1 MLWKEDDLIDVAIG
15 KIATQ
20 SSICKMS
27 RENDACRAVNPCIYN
42 QKIPYS
48 SCTAC
53 EFNPWW
59 MIDLESEYKIEAIF
73 IYNSSIDPEA
83 IKTLEIYVSNDKEYW
98 QYIEKDLFVWNRLTS
113 IEINL
118 SQRISARYVKF
129 SLQGKNSLKLKK
141 VQIFIRKHK
150 GVIIPTRQDG
160 FGARMIAVLNAMYL
174 AEKTGFKFR
183 LWWPE
188 YKNYGD
194 KDNAIIVENEN
205 KIFSEKFIQ
214 KYSITNSKIDI
225 IEGLEYASIDDIKNG
240 NFGSTLGWW
249 KSYPLDRNT
258 IIDLDES
265 DYIETCKK
273 NWRNIDFSTQYKN
286 IILSQSQYLNK
297 NRNNIGIHVRN
308 GETIFAYNFRRL
320 IFQKMIMD
328 RFFPLELVIEL
339 VLRNQSGESNIILF
353 GMDTEGLNKVKC
365 ITKSLSESKL
375 VFLSS
380 DFISKEMSEM
390 EKIFF
395 DVSLLSQVRSV
406 FCVKQSFYTKFA
418 SLIGD
423 CRLVEYDSVFS
434 MEEQFDIIVKN
445 IEKYNFGKLNRAASY
460 AYLYT
465 LAVKLNKTF
474 EVKEEILNK
483 AFENDNINYAYKIM
497 LIDNLLELQKIER
510 VEKILSDVLC
520 ENYHLFIET
529 IFCKIPSECLNWTKR
544 LPLGYIDLINKIVEC
559 ANINTPMLNYI
570 AAKYYQIEGDYEKA
584 KKFCEMSLER
594 DQNNSMFLELIHELK
609 KEIKDE
615 K

>member
-1 MLWKEDDLIDVAIG
+1 MFWKEDDLIDIAIG

-20 SSICKMS
+20 SSVCKMS

-48 SCTAC
+48 SCTAY

-59 MIDLESEYKIEAIF
+59 MIDLESEYKIETILV
-73 IYNSSIDPEA
+73 YNSSIDPEA
-83 IKTLEIYVSNDKEYW
+83 IKSLEVYVSNDKEHW
-98 QYIEKDLFVWNRLTS
+98 QYIEKDLFAWNSLNS
-113 IEINL
+113 IEISL
-118 SQRISARYVKF
+118 SQRISTRYVKF

-141 VQIFIRKHK
+141 VQIFIRKYK
-150 GVIIPTRQDG
+150 GIIIPTRQDG

-174 AEKTGFKFR
+174 AEKTGFKFG

-214 KYSITNSKIDI
+214 EYSVTNSKIDI

-249 KSYPLDRNT
+249 KSYPLDCNM

-273 NWRNIDFSTQYKN
+273 NWRNIDFSMQYKN
-286 IILSQSQYLNK
+286 IILSQSQYLK
-297 NRNNIGIHVRN
+297 SRNNIGIHVRN

-328 RFFPLELVIEL
+328 RFFPLELVVEL
-339 VLRNQSGESNIILF
+339 VLRNQNSESNIILF
-353 GMDTEGLNKVKC
+353 GMDTEGLNKVKS
-365 ITKSLSESKL
+365 ITRSLSESKL
-375 VFLSS
+375 IFLSS

-395 DVSLLSQVRSV
+395 DVSLLSQAGTV

-418 SLIGD
+418 SLIGN
-423 CRLVEYDSVFS
+423 CRLIEYDSIFS

-510 VEKILSDVLC
+510 AEKILSDILC
-520 ENYHLFIET
+520 ENYYLFVET

-544 LPLGYIDLINKIVEC
+544 LPFGYIDLINKIVKY

-570 AAKYYQIEGDYEKA
+570 AAKYYQIEGNYEKA
-584 KKFCEMSLER
+584 KKFCEMSLEG

-609 KEIKDE
+609 KER
-615 K
+615 